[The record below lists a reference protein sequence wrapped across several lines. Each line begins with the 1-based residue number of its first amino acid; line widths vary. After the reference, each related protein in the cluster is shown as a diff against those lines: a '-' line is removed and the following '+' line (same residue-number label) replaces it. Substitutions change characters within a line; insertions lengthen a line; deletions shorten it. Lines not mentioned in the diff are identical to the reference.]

1 MLLLGVWNDEGVPT
15 VHIKQLISKKVQPCI
30 GRFCSLLCTD
40 LVLGGSWSRELSS
53 GVRVECVCVGFQLVC
68 LDKGKCC
75 DNRFLFRLP
84 GSCFPTISKH
94 FLCLTH
100 SSQTFS
106 LTLAFL
112 CHIFFL
118 FISTY
123 FLELSIGFK
132 LSDPQFESQISHP
145 DSVSSVYDVHNET
158 LGGGHAS
165 LQLDLLDPK
174 LIRLPFLTNRG
185 RCLPSSP

>member
-1 MLLLGVWNDEGVPT
+1 MYRKVLLSVVHGLSFGWVLESGALQWCTCGV
-15 VHIKQLISKKVQPCI
+15 
-30 GRFCSLLCTD
+30 
-40 LVLGGSWSRELSS
+40 
-53 GVRVECVCVGFQLVC
+53 CVCVGFQLVC

-75 DNRFLFRLP
+75 DTCFLFRLP
-84 GSCFPTISKH
+84 GSCFPTISKN

-112 CHIFFL
+112 CYIVFS

-123 FLELSIGFK
+123 FLELSIWFK
-132 LSDPQFESQISHP
+132 LSSPHSESQSSHP

-158 LGGGHAS
+158 LGGWHAS

-174 LIRLPFLTNRG
+174 LILLPFLTNRG